1 MSTSR
6 YAYQGES
13 VRAASGMIH
22 WFSPRTS
29 QVLTGGRVRLTCG
42 YEVPFSTYEKV
53 STNPDHVE
61 CKSCLRKLQS

>member
-1 MSTSR
+1 
-6 YAYQGES
+6 
-13 VRAASGMIH
+13 MIH